1 MIKYGRRPSANPSRH
16 AVLQREYRLRM
27 SEERVNSDRLRMNL
41 RNHGLTEDQYLDLRR
56 QQEDLCAAC
65 HEPLDFESA
74 YQVNIDHDHSCC
86 DKRKPNGTISCGE
99 CVRALLCRSCNIGIG
114 AMERERAKWPLW
126 IQYLRRMGS

>member
-1 MIKYGRRPSANPSRH
+1 MIKYGRRPSANPSRR
-16 AVLQREYRLRM
+16 AVQNREYRLRM
-27 SEERVNSDRLRMNL
+27 SEERLSADRLRMVL